1 MIGFFYGS
9 DTYRS
14 KQKLMSLKKEFIR
27 RKDQR
32 GLNVSTIEGAN
43 LTLDEL
49 RKIFLSPGLFTQKR
63 LLIINGILSQ
73 PFSKKI
79 LEEKEELFKEI
90 LRIVK
95 KTRQDKENSLIF
107 WDEEI
112 KEKLLNILQKKL
124 YQTLKKEKYAEEF
137 KLLKGLALK
146 NWLKKQLI
154 DKGFQIE
161 NQAIDLLINTHGDN
175 LWLLKNE
182 FDKLIAW
189 QLSCKKNRKICFSD
203 IQSLILP
210 KTEQDIWRLV
220 DALGQK
226 NKINALKILSDQFK
240 NGVDISKIITL
251 LAHQYRTILR
261 IKSYLQNHRV
271 FNQYQLA
278 KILSLHPFVCQKGM
292 AQEKNY
298 TLEELKK
305 IYQQLLKIDF
315 LRKTRKIDSEMLLD
329 LLIIKSLPS

>member
-14 KQKLMSLKKEFIR
+14 KQRLISLKKEFIR
-27 RKDQR
+27 RKDQK
-32 GLNVSTIEGAN
+32 GLNVSVIEASI
-43 LTLDEL
+43 LSLDEL

-63 LLIINGILSQ
+63 LLIINEILSH
-73 PFSKKI
+73 PFSKKL

-107 WDEEI
+107 WDGEI
-112 KEKLLNILQKKL
+112 KEKQLNILQKKL

-146 NWLKKQLI
+146 NWLKKQVIEKDLQI
-154 DKGFQIE
+154 D
-161 NQAIDLLINTHGDN
+161 NQAMDLLIDTHGEN

-182 FDKLIAW
+182 VDKLIAW
-189 QLSCKKNRKICFSD
+189 QLSSNKNKKICFSD
-203 IQSLILP
+203 VQSLVFP

-220 DALGQK
+220 DALGQR

-240 NGVDISKIITL
+240 NGVDISKIITIL
-251 LAHQYRTILR
+251 VHQYRTILR
-261 IKSYLQNHRV
+261 IKSYLQDHQV
-271 FNQYQLA
+271 LNQYQLA

-298 TLEELKK
+298 NLEELKK

-315 LRKTRKIDSEMLLD
+315 LRKTRKIDSEILLD
-329 LLIIKSLPS
+329 LLIIKS

>member
-27 RKDQR
+27 RKDQK
-32 GLNVSTIEGAN
+32 GLNVSVIEASSLN
-43 LTLDEL
+43 IDEL
-49 RKIFLSPGLFTQKR
+49 RKTFLSPGLFTQKR

-73 PFSKKI
+73 SFSKKI

-90 LRIVK
+90 LKIVK

-107 WDEEI
+107 WDGEI
-112 KEKLLNILQKKL
+112 KEKHLNPLQKRI
-124 YQTLKKEKYAEEF
+124 YQLLKKEKYSEEF
-137 KLLKGLALK
+137 KLLTGLDLK
-146 NWLKKQLI
+146 NWIKKQVTQENI
-154 DKGFQIE
+154 QIE
-161 NQAIDLLINTHGDN
+161 NQVIDLLIKTNGNN

-182 FDKLIAW
+182 IDKLIAW
-189 QLSCKKNRKICFSD
+189 QLSFKKTKKICLSD
-203 IQSLILP
+203 AQNLVLP
-210 KTEQDIWRLV
+210 EIEQDIWRLV
-220 DALGQK
+220 DALGRRDK
-226 NKINALKILSDQFK
+226 LRALKILSDQFK
-240 NGVDISKIITL
+240 NGVDVSKIITL

-261 IKSYLQNHRV
+261 IKSYLQNHHV

-315 LRKTRKIDSEMLLD
+315 LRKTRKIDPEILLD
-329 LLIIKSLPS
+329 LLIIKS

>member
-14 KQKLMSLKKEFIR
+14 KQRLMSLKKEFIR
-27 RKDQR
+27 RKDKK
-32 GLNVSTIEGAN
+32 GLNVSVIEGSSLN
-43 LTLDEL
+43 LDEL
-49 RKIFLSPGLFTQKR
+49 RKNFLSPGLFTQKR
-63 LLIINGILSQ
+63 LLIVNRILSQ
-73 PFSKKI
+73 PFSKKT

-90 LRIVK
+90 LKIVK

-112 KEKLLNILQKKL
+112 KETQLNILQKKL
-124 YQTLKKEKYAEEF
+124 YQILKKEKYAEEF
-137 KLLKGLALK
+137 KLLKGPNLK
-146 NWLKKQLI
+146 NWLKKQVV
-154 DKGFQIE
+154 DKEFQIE
-161 NQAIDLLINTHGDN
+161 NQAMDLLINTHGEN

-182 FDKLIAW
+182 IDKLISW
-189 QLSCKKNRKICFSD
+189 QLSFKTIKKICCSD
-203 IQSLILP
+203 VQSLSLP

-240 NGVDISKIITL
+240 NGVDVSKIITL
-251 LAHQYRTILR
+251 LAHQYRIILR
-261 IKSYLQNHRV
+261 IKSYLQNHHV
-271 FNQYQLA
+271 LNQYQLA

-298 TLEELKK
+298 NLEELKK
-305 IYQQLLKIDF
+305 IYQQLLRIDF
-315 LRKTRKIDSEMLLD
+315 LRKTQKINSEILLD
-329 LLIIKSLPS
+329 LLIIKSLPD

>member
-14 KQKLMSLKKEFIR
+14 KQRLMSLKKEFIR
-27 RKDQR
+27 RKDQK

-49 RKIFLSPGLFTQKR
+49 RKVFLSTGLFAQKR
-63 LLIINGILSQ
+63 LLIIKGLLSQ
-73 PFSKKI
+73 CFLKKD

-90 LRIVK
+90 IKIIK
-95 KTRQDKENSLIF
+95 KTRQGQDNSLIF

-112 KEKLLNILQKKL
+112 KEKQLNPLQKRI
-124 YQTLKKEKYAEEF
+124 YQLLKKEKYAEEF
-137 KLLKGLALK
+137 KLLTGLALK
-146 NWLKKQLI
+146 NWIKKQAAQENI
-154 DKGFQIE
+154 QIE
-161 NQAIDLLINTHGDN
+161 NQVIDLLIKTNGDN

-182 FDKLIAW
+182 LDKLIAW
-189 QLSCKKNRKICFSD
+189 QLLSKKSQKICLSD
-203 IQSLILP
+203 AQNLALP
-210 KTEQDIWRLV
+210 EIEQDIWRLV
-220 DALGQK
+220 DALGHRDK
-226 NKINALKILSDQFK
+226 LKALKILSDQFK

-251 LAHQYRTILR
+251 LAHQYRTILK
-261 IKSYLQNHRV
+261 IKSYLQTHPV
-271 FNQYQLA
+271 INQYQIA
-278 KILSLHPFVCQKGM
+278 KTLSLHPFVCKKGLI
-292 AQEKNY
+292 QEKNY

-329 LLIIKSLPS
+329 LLIIKS

>member
-27 RKDQR
+27 RKDQK
-32 GLNVSTIEGAN
+32 GLSVSVIEAFS

-63 LLIINGILSQ
+63 LIIINGILSQ

-79 LEEKEELFKEI
+79 LEEKEELFKEM

-107 WDEEI
+107 WDGEI
-112 KEKLLNILQKKL
+112 KEKQLNILQKKL
-124 YQTLKKEKYAEEF
+124 YQILKKEKYAEEF
-137 KLLKGLALK
+137 KSLKGLALK
-146 NWLKKQLI
+146 NWLKKQVV
-154 DKGFQIE
+154 DKEFQIE
-161 NQAIDLLINTHGDN
+161 NQAIDLLINTYGEN

-182 FDKLIAW
+182 VDKLIAW
-189 QLSCKKNRKICFSD
+189 QLSSRKNKKICFSD
-203 IQSLILP
+203 VQSLALP
-210 KTEQDIWRLV
+210 KIEQDIWRLV
-220 DALGQK
+220 DALGQR

-240 NGVDISKIITL
+240 NGVETSKIITL

-261 IKSYLQNHRV
+261 IKSYLQTHPV

-278 KILSLHPFVCQKGM
+278 KTLSLHPFVCKKGLI
-292 AQEKNY
+292 QEKNY

-315 LRKTRKIDSEMLLD
+315 LRKTRKIDSEILLD
-329 LLIIKSLPS
+329 LLIIKS

>member
-14 KQKLMSLKKEFIR
+14 KQKLMSVKKEFIR
-27 RKDQR
+27 RKDQK
-32 GLNVSTIEGAN
+32 GLNVSVVEASG

-79 LEEKEELFKEI
+79 LEDKKELFKEI

-112 KEKLLNILQKKL
+112 KEKQLNTLQKKL
-124 YQTLKKEKYAEEF
+124 YQVLKKEKYAEEF

-146 NWLKKQLI
+146 NWLKKRVV

-161 NQAIDLLINTHGDN
+161 NQAIDLLINTHGEN

-182 FDKLIAW
+182 IDKLIAW
-189 QLSCKKNRKICFSD
+189 QLSFKKNKKICFSGV
-203 IQSLILP
+203 QSLALP
-210 KTEQDIWRLV
+210 KIEQDIWRLV
-220 DALGQK
+220 DALGQR

-240 NGVDISKIITL
+240 NGVDISKIITIL
-251 LAHQYRTILR
+251 VHQYRTILR
-261 IKSYLQNHRV
+261 IKSYLQNHQV
-271 FNQYQLA
+271 LNQYQLA

-298 TLEELKK
+298 NLEELKK

-315 LRKTRKIDSEMLLD
+315 LRKTRKIDSEILLD
-329 LLIIKSLPS
+329 LLIIKS